1 MRLED
6 QPVSVVMP
14 VRNAMPFLDEAVASI
29 LAQTHGNFEFVI
41 GDDGSTDGSGERLDQ
56 WARRD
61 SRIRLIRND
70 GAGLGP
76 SGSSNWVVGEAIHP
90 LVARMDADDISRRD
104 RLHRQLLALR
114 DHPDAVIVGS
124 LCDIIDEAGRQ
135 IGGRDRSALR
145 DARGDFPVAHGSIL
159 FRRDVFERVG
169 GYRAICDF
177 WEDRDLLA
185 RMVHEGKALV
195 LPEAMYSY
203 RYSPTGCRLM
213 ADEARIARALDL
225 RLRCLAAYR
234 NGRDYE
240 GLIEEES
247 RLGPRTMIAPAVV
260 AQVANERLW
269 RGDPKTIMQSWARRH
284 TRLGW
289 DRRGVLIRIFAA
301 WARLSPASLRACLTL
316 RSRYADWR
324 ARNVVADGEVH
335 VWGSEAPAAKAG
347 RRLSD
352 FLNPA
357 DCGEPRAAMEESLM
371 AAGAAAQH
379 QG

>member
-1 MRLED
+1 MSFAD
-6 QPVSVVMP
+6 QAVSVVMP

-61 SRIRLIRND
+61 RRIRLIRNS

-76 SGSSNWVVGEAIHP
+76 SGSSNWVVREAIHP
-90 LVARMDADDISRRD
+90 LVARMDADDISMPD
-104 RLHRQLLALR
+104 RLRRQLLALR

-124 LCDIIDEAGRQ
+124 LCDIIDETGRR

-159 FRRDVFERVG
+159 FRRDSFERVG

-185 RMVHEGKALV
+185 RMVHDGKALV

-203 RYSPTGCRLM
+203 RYSPTGCRLV

-234 NGRDYE
+234 TGRDYE
-240 GLIEEES
+240 EVIAQEA
-247 RLGPRTMIAPAVV
+247 RFGPRDSVAPAVL
-260 AQVANERLW
+260 AQVAHERLW
-269 RGDPKTIMQSWARRH
+269 RGDPRTIMRSWARRH

-289 DRRGVLIRIFAA
+289 NRQGILIRIFAS

-316 RSRYADWR
+316 RSLYADWR
-324 ARNVVADGEVH
+324 ARNVTADGEVH
-335 VWGSEAPAAKAG
+335 VWRSAG
-347 RRLSD
+347 RRSGGTC
-352 FLNPA
+352 PA
-357 DCGEPRAAMEESLM
+357 DQPRAAMEDSLM
-371 AAGAAAQH
+371 AAGVAAQY